1 MNLDFT
7 PSPKYM
13 AMAAKALSACAEED
27 LWFPKAN
34 PNATIAWARHLEYWK
49 FEEDDVLNGVRKMYA
64 DNGSGFRPLP
74 KDVVEASRAWR
85 ADRCQRET
93 RAEREARED
102 RRDAALDERALRA
115 IQARAGSAPGRSVP
129 ALKPGEA
136 ESA

>member
-13 AMAAKALSACAEED
+13 AIAAKALAACAEED

-34 PNATIAWARHLEYWK
+34 PNATIAWARHLQYWK
-49 FEEDDVLNGVRKMYA
+49 LEEDDVLNGVRKMYA

-93 RAEREARED
+93 REEREARENA
-102 RRDAALDERALRA
+102 RDARLDAAVLRE
-115 IQARAGSAPGRSVP
+115 IQARTGSSVGRAVP
-129 ALKPGEA
+129 ALPEGA
-136 ESA
+136 DRA